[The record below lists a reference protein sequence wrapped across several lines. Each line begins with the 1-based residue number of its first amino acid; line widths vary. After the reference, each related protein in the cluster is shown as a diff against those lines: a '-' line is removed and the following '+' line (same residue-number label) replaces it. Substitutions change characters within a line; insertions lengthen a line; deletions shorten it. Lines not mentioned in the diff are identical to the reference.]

1 MDQLQAAFWAAPPV
15 SRTITALAL
24 VQSVLVYSGVLSG
37 YYAVFLPGRIFKLF
51 PEIWRV
57 ATPFLLTG
65 PNLSFFFDL
74 YFCMISSVL
83 HWCLGAQML
92 ICQQCTTMALRWRPA
107 LLGSANRVIF
117 SST

>member
-1 MDQLQAAFWAAPPV
+1 M
-15 SRTITALAL
+15 TALAL

-74 YFCMISSVL
+74 YFLYHYGTSLETSSARFSQP
-83 HWCLGAQML
+83 GDFF
-92 ICQQCTTMALRWRPA
+92 IY
-107 LLGSANRVIF
+107 VIF
-117 SST
+117 VASVIMP